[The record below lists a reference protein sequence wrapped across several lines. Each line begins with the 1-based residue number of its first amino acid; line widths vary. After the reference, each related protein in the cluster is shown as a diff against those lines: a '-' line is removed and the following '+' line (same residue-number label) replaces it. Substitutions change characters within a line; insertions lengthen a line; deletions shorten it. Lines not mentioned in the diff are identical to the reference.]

1 MPMNA
6 KQSYAR
12 AMEWTYIACIALSGA
27 ALVAITL
34 MIPLGVF
41 MRYAM
46 HSALSWPE
54 PAAIA
59 LMVTFSF
66 IGGAAVMRANGH
78 IAVETLL
85 KAVGEPVRSLM
96 GWGVHACV
104 ALTALFMVAY
114 GARLC
119 ETTWQQSLAEFP
131 GLRQGIVYLPIP
143 VAGGLMLL
151 FLIERL
157 WVGPPPPTSL
167 MYSDQATELE

>member
-1 MPMNA
+1 MNA
-6 KQSYAR
+6 KQSYAQ

-41 MRYAM
+41 MRYALN
-46 HSALSWPE
+46 SALSWPE

-66 IGGAAVMRANGH
+66 IGGAAVLRANGH

-85 KAVGEPVRSLM
+85 NAVNPAVRKLM

-104 ALTALFMVAY
+104 ALTGLFMLVY

-119 ETTWQQSLAEFP
+119 ETTWQQTLAEFP

-143 VAGGLMLL
+143 VAGVLMLL
-151 FLIERL
+151 FLVERV
-157 WVGPPPPTSL
+157 WVGPPPQTSL
-167 MYSDQATELE
+167 MYSDQAADLE